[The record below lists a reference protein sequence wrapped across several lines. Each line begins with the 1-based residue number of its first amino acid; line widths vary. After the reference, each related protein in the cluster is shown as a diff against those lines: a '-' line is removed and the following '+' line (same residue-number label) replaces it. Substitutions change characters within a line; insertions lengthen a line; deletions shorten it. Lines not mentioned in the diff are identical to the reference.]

1 MRRAVCMLAV
11 ALLICGG
18 VAVGQDTDPIQ
29 GNWEG
34 KFTKKEWSEKVIA
47 AKVVAQGKGGY
58 KTILEIPTKQGKAV
72 EVVMLGTLEKGKIE
86 FSGTTNLGAD
96 AGGACEVKMGI
107 KGSNTS
113 GKITGKNAPGP
124 FEMARVEKR
133 SKSLGEK
140 PPQGASVLLDGKNL
154 DAWKPTQIP
163 WKILDDGSMEVGKGN
178 IVSKQEFG
186 DQKLHIEFWVPLMA
200 EKRGQARGNSGVY
213 VQGRY
218 EVQVLDS
225 FGLPIADNECGGI
238 YKKATPKVNACLPPT
253 EWQTYDITFHAPKFD
268 ESGKKIK
275 NAVITAEQNGI
286 VIHDNVELDGTTPG
300 GVSGDEAK
308 AGPLLL
314 QDHGNKVRYR
324 NIWVQPL

>member
-1 MRRAVCMLAV
+1 MKRTVCVLAV
-11 ALLICGG
+11 GLLICGG
-18 VAVGQDTDPIQ
+18 IAVAQGTDAIQ

-34 KFTKKEWSEKVIA
+34 KLTKKGGEEASIA

-58 KTILEIPTKQGKAV
+58 KMILEIPIEEGKVV
-72 EVVMLGTLEKGKIE
+72 EAVMLGTMERDKVE
-86 FSGTTNLGAD
+86 FSGEADLGAE
-96 AGGACEVKMGI
+96 AGGACEVKARI
-107 KGSNTS
+107 KGDKMTGKIS
-113 GKITGKNAPGP
+113 GKSAPGA
-124 FEMARVEKR
+124 FELVRTQEK
-133 SKSLGEK
+133 SKTLGAQ
-140 PPQGASVLLDGKNL
+140 PPQGAVVLADGKNL
-154 DAWKPTQIP
+154 DAWKPTEIP

-186 DQKLHIEFWVPLMA
+186 DQKLHVEFWIPLLA

-213 VQGRY
+213 VEGRY
-218 EVQVLDS
+218 EIQVLDS
-225 FGLPIADNECGGI
+225 FGLPTRDNECGGI
-238 YKKATPKVNACLPPT
+238 YKKATPKTNACLPPT

-268 ESGKKIK
+268 DSGKKIG
-275 NAVITAEQNGI
+275 NAVITVEQNGI

-308 AGPLLL
+308 AGPLLF